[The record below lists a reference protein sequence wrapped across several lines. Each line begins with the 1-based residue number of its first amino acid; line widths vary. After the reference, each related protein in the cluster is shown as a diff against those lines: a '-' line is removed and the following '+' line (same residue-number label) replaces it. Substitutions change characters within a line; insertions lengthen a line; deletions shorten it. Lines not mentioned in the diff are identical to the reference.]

1 MLLTK
6 GQSSRTLSTAVNFRV
21 KINLYI
27 RIYYETIV

>member
-6 GQSSRTLSTAVNFRV
+6 DQSSRTLSTAVNFGF